1 MLVWIVRTNAVILRI
16 SLPAST
22 SSTGTL
28 STSTF
33 SASLVSKVFY
43 LDQPLSPG
51 GCMEQSDDCL
61 CQNIADF
68 LCVASCVKG
77 SGMRSYADVALAS
90 YLARKDDELTTSGR
104 VSVVVVPLLLEP
116 KLLLKLAI
124 PLFSH
129 DTVTQRM
136 DNCSQYVGCGSI
148 GRRNLILISRI
159 CL

>member
-1 MLVWIVRTNAVILRI
+1 
-16 SLPAST
+16 
-22 SSTGTL
+22 
-28 STSTF
+28 
-33 SASLVSKVFY
+33 
-43 LDQPLSPG
+43 
-51 GCMEQSDDCL
+51 MEQSDDCL

-129 DTVTQRM
+129 DTVTQ
-136 DNCSQYVGCGSI
+136 
-148 GRRNLILISRI
+148 
-159 CL
+159 